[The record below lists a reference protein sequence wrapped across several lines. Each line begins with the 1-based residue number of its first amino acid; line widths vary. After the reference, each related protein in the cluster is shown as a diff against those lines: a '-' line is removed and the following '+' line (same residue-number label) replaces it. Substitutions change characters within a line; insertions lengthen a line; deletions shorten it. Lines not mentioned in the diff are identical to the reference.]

1 MEIECPKCDTL
12 IEFDT
17 DELPDY
23 ACDSTEITCKNEKCE
38 HEFLVGWYATA
49 ELR

>member
-12 IEFDT
+12 IEFDSG
-17 DELPDY
+17 ELPDR
-23 ACDSTEITCKNEKCE
+23 ACDDEEITCEKCN